1 MIRIICEAVITSDIT
16 MKSLQAKLRRTH
28 ARYSIYDVSIMAELT
43 TDDINKV
50 AEVREIFEKLDNFN
64 MRIVK

>member
-16 MKSLQAKLRRTH
+16 MKSLQAKLRRIH
-28 ARYSIYDVSIMAELT
+28 ARYSIYDESIMAELT

-50 AEVREIFEKLDNFN
+50 DEVREIFEKLDNFN